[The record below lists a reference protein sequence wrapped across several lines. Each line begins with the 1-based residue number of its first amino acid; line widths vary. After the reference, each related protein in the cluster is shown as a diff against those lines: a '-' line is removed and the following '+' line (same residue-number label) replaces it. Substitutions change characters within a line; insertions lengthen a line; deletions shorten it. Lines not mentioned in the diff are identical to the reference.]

1 MVVIGQR
8 IASGPFVAT
17 WTVPL
22 AIVVLVLMVGLRWT
36 AVTTALSFSLAGLI
50 VDILGVITRGS
61 GLILSRAAHL
71 RHQGDKLTPQLL
83 GQTAWARLLAR
94 GPVAIA
100 KRLGP
105 ADSVETAPTVVQEL
119 VDAAW
124 GLVLL
129 IVGFIL
135 QALGTDLQWLGR

>member
-22 AIVVLVLMVGLRWT
+22 AIV
-36 AVTTALSFSLAGLI
+36 AL
-50 VDILGVITRGS
+50 VITRGS